1 MVAVGVGYVKRAA
14 DGVFIMLGMVFI
26 GCLHGDFM
34 PGIVGGEGIGLAVGF
49 VDSDAVAHPLVL
61 HLVGIEAVTVAD
73 MGGECLPGGAATRD
87 SNAAPLVVT
96 GVVGVILYGEG
107 EGFAE
112 VAPAAVGCFHQE
124 GDGWLCRKVQ
134 VLSGFEFE
142 CAISRDFKAAVAN
155 PVAVRIPCIGV
166 DGGQLANHHA
176 IYAFTDLVGG

>member
-1 MVAVGVGYVKRAA
+1 MVAVGVGYVKR
-14 DGVFIMLGMVFI
+14 
-26 GCLHGDFM
+26 
-34 PGIVGGEGIGLAVGF
+34 
-49 VDSDAVAHPLVL
+49 
-61 HLVGIEAVTVAD
+61 VGIEAVAVAD
-73 MGGECLPGGAATRD
+73 MGGECLPSSAAARD
-87 SNAAPLVVT
+87 GNAAPLVVT

-124 GDGWLCRKVQ
+124 GDGLFCRKVQ

-155 PVAVRIPCIGV
+155 PVAVRIPRIGV